1 MKQFNL
7 FCLVFLLLST
17 QLFAQQKQVIHY
29 NQLWY
34 AYNNNTRLTDRWGI
48 WMDIQN
54 KDKSEFVHN
63 FDVKENTLGGIYYLK
78 NKMKLTGAFTYI
90 QSYPND
96 QLPDFY
102 APEYRPWQMVQWRNN
117 WNDIS
122 FAHWVRLE
130 ERFKTKTINGNQL
143 SSSFDFSYRFRYN
156 VFIEK
161 PLTVKKHEKGA
172 LSLSIAEE
180 IYLNYGKTIVYNTFD
195 QNRIFGGLLYY
206 FNNHDWLQFGYTNAI
221 QHLPSKYRYK
231 SIDAIKLTF
240 FNNLDFRKKQTTN
253 KS

>member
-1 MKQFNL
+1 MKPSL
-7 FCLVFLLLST
+7 FIFILLSVFSGPV
-17 QLFAQQKQVIHY
+17 LGQQKQVVHY

-96 QLPDFY
+96 KLPDFY
-102 APEYRPWQMVQWRNN
+102 APEYRPWQMVQWKNN
-117 WNDIS
+117 LQNTS
-122 FAHWVRLE
+122 FSHWVRLE

-143 SSSFDFSYRFRYN
+143 TNNFDFSYRLRYN

-172 LSLSIAEE
+172 ISLSIAEE

-206 FNNHDWLQFGYTNAI
+206 FNTHDWLQFGYTNVI
-221 QHLPSKYRYK
+221 QHLSSKDKYK

-240 FNNLDFRKKQTTN
+240 FNNLDFRKKPSAH

>member
-1 MKQFNL
+1 MKPSLLIFI
-7 FCLVFLLLST
+7 LLSVFSGPV
-17 QLFAQQKQVIHY
+17 LGQQKQVVHY

-90 QSYPND
+90 QSFPND
-96 QLPDFY
+96 KLPDFY
-102 APEYRPWQMVQWRNN
+102 APEYRPWQMVQWKNN
-117 WNDIS
+117 WKTTS

-143 SSSFDFSYRFRYN
+143 TNNFDFSYRLRYN

-172 LSLSIAEE
+172 ISLSIAEE

-206 FNNHDWLQFGYTNAI
+206 FNTHDWLQFGYTNVI
-221 QHLPSKYRYK
+221 QHLSSKDKYK

-240 FNNLDFRKKQTTN
+240 FNNLDFRKKPSAH